1 MKRKLFNL
9 IGIIMIIS
17 GSIFIMLP
25 EISSW
30 IFHMRSEQTINDL
43 KKGTQGQKALDALYK
58 KAYRYN
64 QKIYRQ
70 KQKGLKDT
78 KSYETVPIILPHKKT
93 VFGYI
98 TISKIKEKLPLYLG
112 ASKEK
117 LKKGAAILG
126 QTSLP
131 IGNQNSN
138 SVIAAH
144 RGYQGIPYFRE
155 IEKLKQG
162 DEVVITNPWENL
174 RYTVFDIEII
184 KPYELDK
191 IKIRKGKD
199 MVTLLTCHPYR
210 GNGKYRYVVY
220 CMRNQ

>member
-1 MKRKLFNL
+1 MKHKLFNL
-9 IGIIMIIS
+9 IGVILIIS
-17 GSIFIMLP
+17 GIIFIMFP

-30 IFHMRSEQTINDL
+30 IFDMKSEQTITDL
-43 KKGTQGQKALDALYK
+43 QNRTKRQKDLDAIYQKAYQ
-58 KAYRYN
+58 YN
-64 QKIYRQ
+64 QKIYKQ
-70 KQKGLKDT
+70 KQKGLKDI
-78 KSYETVPIILPHKKT
+78 KSYETAPIILPHKKS

-98 TISKIKEKLPLYLG
+98 TIPKIKEKLPLYLG
-112 ASKEK
+112 ADKEN

-138 SVIAAH
+138 TVIAAH

-162 DEVVITNPWENL
+162 DEVVITNLWEKL
-174 RYTVFDIEII
+174 HYIVFDIEVI
-184 KPYELDK
+184 KPYEFEK
-191 IKIRKGKD
+191 IKIKKDKD

-210 GNGKYRYVVY
+210 GNGKYRYAVY